1 MSWGLNPGLADPI
14 YLANEWVSEGMGP
27 FQHKTNGVTGM
38 MSVEEYRGD
47 RKRSGLK
54 QDFRGG
60 ERSELCL
67 KDL

>member
-1 MSWGLNPGLADPI
+1 MD
-14 YLANEWVSEGMGP
+14 P
-27 FQHKTNGVTGM
+27 FQHKTNGVMGR

-47 RKRSGLK
+47 RKRRGLK